1 VVLKVLTANNKI
13 CEVSLSLSPS
23 HAQTARALLSVFVHN
38 GICVCVSLSVQ
49 LLSLP
54 LCVALCAA
62 HVTWT
67 GTDKLGFRPR
77 AQFKKKIICRLVYN
91 EIFPLVDFASG
102 ARWKTQEVKKLI
114 SLLIARLT
122 RCRST
127 SHIESKKSQLEL
139 LGKNSVLCKKL
150 CQEKERV

>member
-1 VVLKVLTANNKI
+1 
-13 CEVSLSLSPS
+13 
-23 HAQTARALLSVFVHN
+23 
-38 GICVCVSLSVQ
+38 VCVSLSVQ

-114 SLLIARLT
+114 SLLIATLT

-127 SHIESKKSQLEL
+127 SHAESTKSHLVL
-139 LGKNSVLCKKL
+139 LGKNSVGCKVRS
-150 CQEKERV
+150 CAEKWRRFKNNAQNRLNQRLVADQAFCDL